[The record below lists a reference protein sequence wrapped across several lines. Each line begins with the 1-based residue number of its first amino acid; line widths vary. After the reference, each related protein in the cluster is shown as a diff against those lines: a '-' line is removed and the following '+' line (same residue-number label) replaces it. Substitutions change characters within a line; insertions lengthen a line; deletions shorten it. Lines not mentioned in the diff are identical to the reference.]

1 MGKII
6 SLVNEKGGVG
16 KTTMTFNLAYYLSA
30 IEDKKV
36 LVVDLDPQF
45 NLTRKF
51 WSPNDIPEEIKRKVG
66 TSNALTLFDEPEEF
80 YGKAYLVNERVS
92 IFGTSAHISTC

>member
-45 NLTRKF
+45 NLT
-51 WSPNDIPEEIKRKVG
+51 
-66 TSNALTLFDEPEEF
+66 
-80 YGKAYLVNERVS
+80 
-92 IFGTSAHISTC
+92 